1 MKQQVTTAII
11 LCAGRGT
18 RMGTLTD
25 TLPKP
30 LLPLSTGV
38 TLLEAKLQALPESIT
53 RIILIVGYMGDNIR
67 QHIGTMYQGKE
78 VLYIEQDIEKSYG
91 VGAALYL
98 CKPYIHDEIVLVMMG
113 DDIYAKEDLRKLCE
127 YEYSILLA
135 YLGEQ
140 KYNAKWQVAVR
151 DNSTLQEFYPEVPP
165 KEKQTG
171 IINAAAYTFGPKYFD
186 LEPVQGLSGELEIP
200 PTMMKLIAL
209 GTDFHVVRAT
219 YWKQVTAPEDLV
231 L

>member
-11 LCAGRGT
+11 ICEGRGT

-30 LLPLSTGV
+30 LLPLSTGF

-53 RIILIVGYMGDNIR
+53 RIILIVGYMGDKIR

-98 CKPYIHDEIVLVMMG
+98 CKP
-113 DDIYAKEDLRKLCE
+113 
-127 YEYSILLA
+127 
-135 YLGEQ
+135 
-140 KYNAKWQVAVR
+140 
-151 DNSTLQEFYPEVPP
+151 
-165 KEKQTG
+165 
-171 IINAAAYTFGPKYFD
+171 
-186 LEPVQGLSGELEIP
+186 
-200 PTMMKLIAL
+200 
-209 GTDFHVVRAT
+209 
-219 YWKQVTAPEDLV
+219 
-231 L
+231 